1 MIVAGI
7 TTLTAG
13 AILKMATSATEAP
26 SWRRTRAEAEQ
37 AGRMKGAAYA
47 IMAAG
52 LIMAAAYTITL
63 F

>member
-1 MIVAGI
+1 MIAAGI
-7 TTLTAG
+7 ITFTSG
-13 AILKMATSATEAP
+13 AILEMAAAATEAP

>member
-1 MIVAGI
+1 MIAAGI

-13 AILKMATSATEAP
+13 AILRMATEATEAP
-26 SWRRTRAEAEQ
+26 SWRRTKAEAEH
-37 AGRMKGAAYA
+37 AGKMKGAAYA

-52 LIMAAAYTITL
+52 LIMTAAYTITL